1 MVQPPAPSAAEPA
14 RPQGVGLTALALG
27 ALLAFYL
34 VQSLLRLTRETHAA
48 RPAFQPLLLCGARAV
63 ELLLVWQYWKGRD
76 VARIFFLL
84 WSLLA
89 AARAIAYLADHNL
102 DPAALMSR
110 PLDFLQALLALFLL
124 YWLNTP
130 RLRAWFKKI
139 SATAADL
146 IAPRLVGRLCTTVD
160 FDLSAANSHPA
171 WRLAFEH
178 GSELILTCPF
188 RIVLDDNLAFAHAP
202 AAGSAHAPA
211 ADSGAL
217 PVTPPL
223 PDASIP
229 VPNPSTDPDDARRLL
244 QNLRVTA
251 VRLAPHTSD
260 LFLAFE
266 MGIQLQTWSHA
277 PAAGSGA
284 LPDPAPATGTAASSP
299 APLWSF
305 SSPGLTVTARAD
317 GLTSQ
322 LAAASAE
329 ANDELS

>member
-1 MVQPPAPSAAEPA
+1 MVQPTSHAPAAGSGALPDSPLSGGPK

-34 VQSLLRLTRETHAA
+34 VQSLLQLTRESPAA
-48 RPAFQPLLLCGARAV
+48 RPAFEPLLLCGARAV

-76 VARIFFLL
+76 VARLFVLL

-89 AARAIAYLADHNL
+89 AARAVAYLADHNL
-102 DPAALMSR
+102 DPAALMSH
-110 PLDFLQALLALFLL
+110 PVDFLQALLALFLL
-124 YWLNTP
+124 FWLNTP

-146 IAPRLVGRLCTTVD
+146 IAPCLVGRLCTALD
-160 FDLSAANSHPA
+160 FDSSAANSHPA
-171 WRLAFEH
+171 CRLAFEH
-178 GSELILTCPF
+178 GAGLTLTCPF
-188 RIVLDDNLAFAHAP
+188 RIVLDDNLAFVSSPGSGNHLQP
-202 AAGSAHAPA
+202 A
-211 ADSGAL
+211 
-217 PVTPPL
+217 
-223 PDASIP
+223 P

-260 LFLAFE
+260 LFLTFE
-266 MGIQLQTWSHA
+266 MGIQLQTWGHA
-277 PAAGSGA
+277 LAARSAA
-284 LPDPAPATGTAASSP
+284 LPDPAFSP
-299 APLWSF
+299 TTLWSF
-305 SSPGLTVTARAD
+305 SGPGLNVTASAD